1 MSETVP
7 APEKPPGI
15 LEDFL
20 DVFVAP
26 AALFRRRVDGKFG
39 LALLVL
45 TVLTAVLFFA
55 TRGLIAPIMDAEIT
69 RSMAANPNLTPEQIQ
84 AARGVAGTFATIAV
98 VIGMPIAVLVL
109 GLVTWIVGRLVS
121 AKLSYAQGATIAA
134 FSLFPKLVEG
144 VVGAV
149 QAAMMDEAS
158 LTSRFKI
165 SLGMGRFLDSQTI
178 NPALLAFL
186 GRVDVFTLWVTIL
199 IAIGLKQ
206 MGRITTGQAAI
217 GAAIIWAVGSLPTLL
232 PALRQ

>member
-55 TRGLIAPIMDAEIT
+55 TRGLIGPILDAEIT
-69 RSMAANPNLTPEQIQ
+69 RMRAANPNLTPKQIQ

-98 VIGMPIAVLVL
+98 VVGMPIAVLVL
-109 GLVTWIVGRLVS
+109 GLVTWIVGRL
-121 AKLSYAQGATIAA
+121 
-134 FSLFPKLVEG
+134 
-144 VVGAV
+144 
-149 QAAMMDEAS
+149 
-158 LTSRFKI
+158 
-165 SLGMGRFLDSQTI
+165 
-178 NPALLAFL
+178 
-186 GRVDVFTLWVTIL
+186 
-199 IAIGLKQ
+199 
-206 MGRITTGQAAI
+206 
-217 GAAIIWAVGSLPTLL
+217 
-232 PALRQ
+232 

>member
-1 MSETVP
+1 
-7 APEKPPGI
+7 
-15 LEDFL
+15 
-20 DVFVAP
+20 
-26 AALFRRRVDGKFG
+26 
-39 LALLVL
+39 
-45 TVLTAVLFFA
+45 
-55 TRGLIAPIMDAEIT
+55 
-69 RSMAANPNLTPEQIQ
+69 
-84 AARGVAGTFATIAV
+84 
-98 VIGMPIAVLVL
+98 
-109 GLVTWIVGRLVS
+109 
-121 AKLSYAQGATIAA
+121 KLSYAQGATIAA

-165 SLGMGRFLDSQTI
+165 SLGMGRFLDSQTA

>member
-69 RSMAANPNLTPEQIQ
+69 RSLAANPNLTPEQIQ

>member
-39 LALLVL
+39 LALLAL
-45 TVLTAVLFFA
+45 MVLTAVLFFA
-55 TRGLIAPIMDAEIT
+55 TRGLMAPIMDAEIT
-69 RSMAANPNLTPEQIQ
+69 RSLAANPNLTPEQIQ

-134 FSLFPKLVEG
+134 FSLFPKLAES

-158 LTSRFKI
+158 LTSRFKV
-165 SLGMGRFLDSQTI
+165 SLGLGRFLDSQTT